1 MGDVVR
7 MLSRVRGVLADG
19 VVTDAEA
26 RSLTAFVRAN
36 PDVTQGWPGDVL
48 LRRLQAIFEDGRVDE
63 EEREE
68 LSLLLNRILEEAG
81 EQGTAAGGSAAAGA
95 PTGPPLPLDDPPPI
109 LRFSDRTFVF
119 AGPMASGSLGRCHL
133 QVVRLGGRYAT
144 TVGPDT
150 DALVVGS
157 FPDRGWEATSMGE
170 EVRQALALREEG
182 RQIAIVSEEE
192 FIRALPQDAE
202 RGPRQRS

>member
-19 VVTDAEA
+19 VVTDEEA

-36 PDVTQGWPGDVL
+36 PEVALGWPGDVL

-81 EQGTAAGGSAAAGA
+81 GQGAESGGAEAPAGNA
-95 PTGPPLPLDDPPPI
+95 LPLDQPPPI

-119 AGPMASGSLGRCHL
+119 AGPLASGSLGRCHL

-144 TVGPDT
+144 TVGPAT
-150 DALVVGS
+150 DVLVVGS
-157 FPDRGWEATSMGE
+157 LPDRGWEETSVGE
-170 EVRQALALREEG
+170 EVRRALALREEG

-192 FIRALPQDAE
+192 FIRALPQDAV

>member
-1 MGDVVR
+1 
-7 MLSRVRGVLADG
+7 MLSRVKGVLADG

-36 PDVTQGWPGDVL
+36 PEVARGWPGDVL

-68 LSLLLNRILEEAG
+68 LSRLLNRILEEAG
-81 EQGTAAGGSAAAGA
+81 GQVPASGGAEA

-119 AGPMASGSLGRCHL
+119 AGPMASGSLGSCHL

-150 DALVVGS
+150 DVLVVGS
-157 FPDRGWEATSMGE
+157 FPDRGWEETSVGE
-170 EVRQALALREEG
+170 DVRQALALREEG

-192 FIRALPQDAE
+192 FIRALPRDAE
-202 RGPRQRS
+202 RGPRRRS

>member
-1 MGDVVR
+1 MADVAR
-7 MLSRVRGVLADG
+7 MLSRVKGVLSDG

-36 PDVTQGWPGDVL
+36 PEVARGWPGDVL

-68 LSLLLNRILEEAG
+68 LSRLLERILEEAG
-81 EQGTAAGGSAAAGA
+81 AAAGEE
-95 PTGPPLPLDDPPPI
+95 PGPVAVAAPLPLDDPPPI
-109 LRFSDRTFVF
+109 LRFTHRTFVF
-119 AGPMASGSLGRCHL
+119 AGPMASGSLGGCHR

-150 DALVVGS
+150 DVLVLGG
-157 FPDRGWEATSMGE
+157 FPDRGWEETSMGE
-170 EVRQALALREEG
+170 EIRRALALRAEG
-182 RQIAIVSEEE
+182 STIAIVSEEE
-192 FIRALPQDAE
+192 FNRALPKPPE